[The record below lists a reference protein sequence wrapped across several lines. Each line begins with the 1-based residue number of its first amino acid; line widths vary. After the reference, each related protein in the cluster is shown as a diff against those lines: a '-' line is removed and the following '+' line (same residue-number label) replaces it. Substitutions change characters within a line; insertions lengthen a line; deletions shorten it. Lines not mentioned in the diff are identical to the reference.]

1 VRRAMTDPAIAVS
14 RAVTRRPA
22 PSAVD
27 GLRAADTGPPDIAR
41 LIEEHAAYEAALRE
55 AGAEVIALPPLV
67 DYPDALFVE
76 DTALCLPEGAVMLR
90 PGAPSRRG
98 EVAEM
103 APALAPL
110 VPEIRHL
117 AGPGH
122 VEGGD
127 ILFTGPELLVGR
139 SARTDAEGIEA
150 LRALLARWGRALR
163 AVETPP
169 GVLHFKTGCAL
180 LGPDEILATR
190 RLAATGCFAGYR
202 VREVPEGEEAAAN
215 VVRVNDLVLMPAG
228 FPRTA
233 ELLDRAG
240 HAVRE
245 VPTAQAATLD
255 GGMSCLSL
263 RLP

>member
-1 VRRAMTDPAIAVS
+1 MADPATAVS

-27 GLRAADTGPPDIAR
+27 GLRAVDAGPPDIAR
-41 LIEEHAAYEAALRE
+41 LIEEHAACEAALRA
-55 AGAEVIALPPLV
+55 AGAEVIALPPLP

-103 APALAPL
+103 ATALTPL
-110 VPEIRHL
+110 VPEIGHL

-127 ILFTGPELLVGR
+127 LLFTGPEVLAGR
-139 SARTDAEGIEA
+139 SARTDAEGIAA
-150 LRALLARWGRALR
+150 LRAVLARWGRPVR

-169 GVLHFKTGCAL
+169 GVLHLKTDCAL
-180 LGPDEILATR
+180 LGPGEILATR
-190 RLAATGCFAGYR
+190 RLVATGCFAGYR

-215 VVRVNDLVLMPAG
+215 VIRVNDLVLMPAG

-240 HAVRE
+240 YALRE
-245 VPTAQAATLD
+245 VPTTQAAKLD